1 MRTRRTRVKIAIRL
15 DDITPDMDWEKFRR
29 LETLLDKYH
38 IAPLLGIVPDNQD
51 ANLMRNPVM
60 PGFKDYIQKWKS
72 KGWVLAM
79 HGWKHI
85 YTTKKGGL
93 FPLNNFSEFAGVS
106 KDKQREM
113 ILDGIEKLQKQGVKT
128 NIFMAPAHSFDKATL
143 EVLKEAGFKYIT
155 DGFGT
160 IPYEWKGIT
169 FLPIAFQ
176 KNKDIEKESGYT
188 TLVFH
193 TNTMNVQDFLN
204 FEKVLEKHK
213 EDFISYKEYLKV
225 PARKQTMIGRA
236 KEYAMASM
244 KRCLVTMYS
253 LKNSLKK

>member
-1 MRTRRTRVKIAIRL
+1 MKIAVRL

-29 LETLLDKYH
+29 LEALLDKYH

-51 ANLMRNPVM
+51 ENLMRNPAM
-60 PGFKDYIQKWKS
+60 PDFAQQIQNWEAKD
-72 KGWVLAM
+72 WVLAM

-106 KDKQREM
+106 KEKQREM
-113 ILDGIEKLQKQGVKT
+113 ICDGMEKLRRLGVRT

-143 EVLKEAGFKYIT
+143 AVLKEAGFQYIT
-155 DGFGT
+155 DGFGSS
-160 IPYEWKGIT
+160 PYEWKGLI

-176 KNKDIEKESGYT
+176 KNKDINKNSGYT

-193 TNTMNVQDFLN
+193 TNTMNEQDFIN
-204 FEKVLEKHK
+204 SEKVLEKHK
-213 EDFISYKEYLKV
+213 EDFISYKEYLE
-225 PARKQTMIGRA
+225 ALAIRQTVAGRI
-236 KEYAMASM
+236 KEYGMATM
-244 KRCLVTMYS
+244 KRCLVSIYG
-253 LKNSLKK
+253 LKNNLKK

>member
-1 MRTRRTRVKIAIRL
+1 MKIAVRI

-51 ANLMRNPVM
+51 SNLMRDSVM
-60 PGFKDYIQKWKS
+60 PDFDNQIKKWEA

-106 KDKQREM
+106 KDRQREM
-113 ILDGIEKLQKQGVKT
+113 IFDGIKKLQKQGVKT

-143 EVLKEAGFKYIT
+143 TVLKEAGFEFIT

-160 IPYEWKGIT
+160 APYEWKGLT

-176 KNKDIEKESGYT
+176 KNKDIEKANGYT

-193 TNTMNVQDFLN
+193 TNTMNEQDFLN
-204 FEKVLEKHK
+204 FERVLEKHK

-225 PARKQTMIGRA
+225 PAIKQTMTGRV
-236 KEYAMASM
+236 KEYAMASV
-244 KRCLVTMYS
+244 KRCLVVVYS

>member
-1 MRTRRTRVKIAIRL
+1 MKIAIRL
-15 DDITPDMDWEKFRR
+15 DDITPDMDWEKFRQ

-51 ANLMRNPVM
+51 SNLMRNPVM
-60 PGFKDYIQKWKS
+60 PEFDKQIKKWEA

-113 ILDGIEKLQKQGVKT
+113 IFDGLEKLQKQGMNT

-143 EVLKEAGFKYIT
+143 AVLKEAGFVYIT
-155 DGFGT
+155 DGFGEV
-160 IPYEWKGIT
+160 PYEWKGLT
-169 FLPIAFQ
+169 FLPIAFK
-176 KNKDIEKESGYT
+176 KNKDIEKDSGYT

-193 TNTMNVQDFLN
+193 TNTMNEQDFLN
-204 FEKVLEKHK
+204 FEKVLKQHK
-213 EDFISYKEYLKV
+213 ADFISYREYMEV
-225 PARKQTMIGRA
+225 PAKKQTMAGRM
-236 KEYAMASM
+236 KEYGMAAL
-244 KRCLVTMYS
+244 KHLLVMIYTMR
-253 LKNSLKK
+253 NSK